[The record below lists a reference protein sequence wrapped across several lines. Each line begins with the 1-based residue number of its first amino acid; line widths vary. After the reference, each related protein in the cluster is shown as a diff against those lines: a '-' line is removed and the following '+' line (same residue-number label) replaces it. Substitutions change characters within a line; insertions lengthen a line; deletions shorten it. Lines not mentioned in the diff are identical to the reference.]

1 MLLRGFPA
9 NTRFGGPIG
18 DEWKLQYG
26 GHRGYNCRVDVM
38 AAECSDASPPFPG
51 SRFELFLMVRSKTQS
66 KNLSNANPLSEA
78 DSISVA
84 AAIAAA
90 NAKEAERTSAG
101 PKSSAWNWIR
111 LGILLAILIPLASF
125 GYYRNRYTTSILR
138 INRALEN
145 WDNLSAVTE
154 IKKLEKTN
162 GLTAESAFLRSRAYR
177 HLGDDIAFAQF
188 LELSRQLGYS
198 PEKIQGEKLLR
209 ETQLGIGD
217 DVDSSIAK
225 AMALPDT
232 DISEVGPAV
241 VYGLLGKMQFG
252 TVDAFLNF
260 WGEQQPDSPWVPFF
274 RGMIALSNRDSASA
288 ITALEKSATTRPD
301 FLPVYRQ
308 LASAYSMTRDYDRAV
323 RSLKRYLKGS
333 PNDLDAIG
341 VLATALS
348 NLDRGDEVIE
358 LLQPM
363 MESGKATTDMRQV
376 LARIYSAKNEPQKV
390 IDALSNVANLW
401 PEDVRTANLLSQAH
415 QALGNKSEAERYAKI
430 AEAGQ
435 ADVQSIDNRI
445 ARLLSGTDQS
455 AEKNYELGHIFL
467 HKQSREDGLHWLNSA
482 LMVDAN
488 HLPAHEDLVI
498 YFTRTNQAELA
509 ARHQRYINL
518 RKGTQ

>member
-1 MLLRGFPA
+1 
-9 NTRFGGPIG
+9 
-18 DEWKLQYG
+18 
-26 GHRGYNCRVDVM
+26 
-38 AAECSDASPPFPG
+38 
-51 SRFELFLMVRSKTQS
+51 
-66 KNLSNANPLSEA
+66 
-78 DSISVA
+78 
-84 AAIAAA
+84 
-90 NAKEAERTSAG
+90 
-101 PKSSAWNWIR
+101 
-111 LGILLAILIPLASF
+111 
-125 GYYRNRYTTSILR
+125 
-138 INRALEN
+138 
-145 WDNLSAVTE
+145 
-154 IKKLEKTN
+154 
-162 GLTAESAFLRSRAYR
+162 
-177 HLGDDIAFAQF
+177 
-188 LELSRQLGYS
+188 
-198 PEKIQGEKLLR
+198 
-209 ETQLGIGD
+209 
-217 DVDSSIAK
+217 
-225 AMALPDT
+225 
-232 DISEVGPAV
+232 
-241 VYGLLGKMQFG
+241 
-252 TVDAFLNF
+252 
-260 WGEQQPDSPWVPFF
+260 
-274 RGMIALSNRDSASA
+274 
-288 ITALEKSATTRPD
+288 
-301 FLPVYRQ
+301 
-308 LASAYSMTRDYDRAV
+308 
-323 RSLKRYLKGS
+323 LKGS

-376 LARIYSAKNEPQKV
+376 LARIYIAKNEPQKV
-390 IDALSNVANLW
+390 IDALSNVATLW

-415 QALGNKSEAERYAKI
+415 QALGNNSEAERYAKI